1 MSTYTFTPERREL
14 ARQRALAQHAAGR
27 QRDPSAEE
35 IAERCAAIQATWSD
49 AEERSRRPRPKHWSL
64 EELRCVDFCVG

>member
-1 MSTYTFTPERREL
+1 MSTYTPERREA
-14 ARQRALAQHAAGR
+14 ARQRAYSLPPTYIPSEEDIR
-27 QRDPSAEE
+27 QA
-35 IAERCAAIQATWSD
+35 CAAIQATWSD